1 MASKPFERLCFAW
14 SGDYE
19 SLKQFVK
26 DDLNLEGTWS
36 QPGGDRKLFTLG
48 DSTILWKK
56 NKNVLRLDGA
66 RANEIMQSLCK
77 LMCSFEAPISDDR
90 CPRKFGPPPKY
101 GPPGP
106 NFLGNMA
113 PPGAIFPRKFGPPF
127 GNLAPLYKHGC

>member
-1 MASKPFERLCFAW
+1 MASKLFEKLCFAW

-56 NKNVLRLDGA
+56 NKNVLCLDGTIERA
-66 RANEIMQSLCK
+66 RLCK
-77 LMCSFEAPISDDR
+77 VCSS
-90 CPRKFGPPPKY
+90 
-101 GPPGP
+101 
-106 NFLGNMA
+106 
-113 PPGAIFPRKFGPPF
+113 
-127 GNLAPLYKHGC
+127 

>member
-1 MASKPFERLCFAW
+1 MLMASKLFERLCFAW

-77 LMCSFEAPISDDR
+77 LICSFEAPISDDR
-90 CPRKFGPPPKY
+90 QPSMQSAAVCDPPTGPVGEFRSDPSFIRNDHSHNICDVAIPELY
-101 GPPGP
+101 G
-106 NFLGNMA
+106 
-113 PPGAIFPRKFGPPF
+113 
-127 GNLAPLYKHGC
+127 